1 MWYLDLGEWPQLR
14 RQSRFLSERKFALA
28 AFRRQDH
35 LGPMEEPLD
44 ESVRNLIADRT
55 GQRCDGPIRILTQ
68 LRYCGHYFSP
78 LNLYYCYS
86 HEALQCI
93 VAEVCNTPW
102 NERHWYVLWDGNRT
116 GDGLRFANEKEFH
129 VSPFIDLP
137 MHYRWSLNLPGEQ
150 LKVGINV
157 DDTEG
162 PLFGANLLLQRKPVN
177 DVHVARTLMSYPL
190 QGIQVLAA
198 IYWQAA
204 KLWWK
209 KCPFY
214 PHPNPASEKPA
225 LSKTHS

>member
-1 MWYLDLGEWPQLR
+1 MWYLDLDEWAELHR
-14 RQSRFLSERKFALA
+14 RSRWLSERKFALA

-35 LGPMEEPLD
+35 LGPDEEPLD
-44 ESVRNLIADRT
+44 FAVRGLIADRT

-86 HEALQCI
+86 GESLHCV
-93 VAEVCNTPW
+93 VAEVSNTPW
-102 NERHWYVLWDGNRT
+102 NERHWYVLWDGNRA
-116 GDGLRFANEKEFH
+116 GDGLRFKHAKQFH

-137 MHYRWSLNLPGEQ
+137 MHYRWALNSPDEQ
-150 LKVGINV
+150 LKVGIAV
-157 DDTEG
+157 DDADG
-162 PLFGANLLLQRKPVN
+162 QLFSADLVLERRPISDAQIARVLL
-177 DVHVARTLMSYPL
+177 TYPL

-214 PHPNPASEKPA
+214 PHPGQASVEPA
-225 LSKTHS
+225 LSKTQP